1 MKMRTCSFVKV
12 VGVMVWVFILL
23 FLVVWSGC
31 EPAASEIT
39 SKADNGFNQL
49 STYAWYVPDKLD
61 IMPLTE
67 LINVGDGEEAS
78 KIRVYVSLLDAFDSQ
93 IKTPGIFRFELYE
106 YIERSAEPKGRRI
119 IIWPDIDLVGT
130 VANNEHWRD
139 FLRAYEFNLEFEPDS
154 TKSYI
159 LQATCMCPNG
169 KRLSSEFG
177 LKAVK

>member
-1 MKMRTCSFVKV
+1 MKAAAM
-12 VGVMVWVFILL
+12 VGWVFILL

-49 STYAWYVPDKLD
+49 SAYASYVPVKID

-67 LINVGDGEEAS
+67 LINVVDDEEAS
-78 KIRVYVSLLDAFDSQ
+78 KIRVYLSLLDAFDSQ
-93 IKTPGIFRFELYE
+93 IKTPGVFRFELYE

-119 IIWPDIDLVGT
+119 IIWPDIDLVDT
-130 VANNEHWRD
+130 VENNEHWRD
-139 FLRAYEFNLEFEPDS
+139 FLRAYEFNLEFELES
-154 TKSYI
+154 NKSYI

-177 LKAVK
+177 LKHVK